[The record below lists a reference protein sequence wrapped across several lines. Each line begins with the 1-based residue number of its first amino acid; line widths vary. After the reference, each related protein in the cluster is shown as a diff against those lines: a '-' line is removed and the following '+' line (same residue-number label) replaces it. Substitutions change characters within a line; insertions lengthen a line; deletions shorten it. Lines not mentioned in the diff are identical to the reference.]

1 MGRSIDNAGNIGIDQ
16 GLDSLFFDNVRPIT
30 TANFD
35 GEFYNEDS
43 WSWESTLSGTGYDS
57 LSGIDS
63 VKISVERL
71 SDNQFF
77 DGTSWNA
84 FENWFLANGTDQWT
98 FPVQDLVLEDG
109 VSYERKRLLMILQV
123 MKRVRQLVLHLV
135 LTLLHLLGKC
145 F

>member
-1 MGRSIDNAGNIGIDQ
+1 MKDHLENGVMYTFSGRSIDNAGNIGIDQ

-30 TANFD
+30 TGNFD

-63 VKISVERL
+63 VRISVERL

-84 FENWFLANGTDQWT
+84 FENWFLANGTG
-98 FPVQDLVLEDG
+98 PMDLSCAGFGL
-109 VSYERKRLLMILQV
+109 RRWCIL
-123 MKRVRQLVLHLV
+123 
-135 LTLLHLLGKC
+135 
-145 F
+145 